1 MAHSIDYLMA
11 FKPMCCLIVQRC
23 ILNAYTSLTMKSPK
37 PKIRL
42 HDSPFKKEDKI
53 WLVTRCA
60 LMLLT
65 ELRWACIN
73 RILCPKCKH
82 HEALERHTYFWLV
95 ARFKETGAV
104 TGRGKATEKAQTKVT
119 QEMINQVKQ
128 LFTTNKKT
136 SIRTANL
143 ELELSYGTIW
153 RILQK

>member
-60 LMLLT
+60 FMLPT
-65 ELRWACIN
+65 ELRWVRIN
-73 RILCPKCKH
+73 TFLCPKCKQ
-82 HEALERHTYFWLV
+82 HEVLERHAYSQLV

-104 TGRGKATEKAQTKVT
+104 TGRGKTTEKVQSKVT
-119 QEMINQVKQ
+119 QETINQVKQ
-128 LFTTNKKT
+128 LFTANKKT